1 LLEKYHIQ
9 LEMAAETYVLGIITM
24 CDTKEGFDRL
34 AEALLEI
41 DESIAKTMTA
51 VSDEEKDND
60 SSDGRN
66 NFSEWKKYEE
76 DIVYS
81 LAEVREKCTKEILI
95 EMAEGCVCADY
106 VNLYPPGIPLL
117 LPGERIR
124 REHIALINRYLE
136 KDMHVQGV
144 TDNRILVC

>member
-1 LLEKYHIQ
+1 
-9 LEMAAETYVLGIITM
+9 MS
-24 CDTKEGFDRL
+24 DRGQN
-34 AEALLEI
+34 
-41 DESIAKTMTA
+41 
-51 VSDEEKDND
+51 SDFRDDLN
-60 SSDGRN
+60 SL
-66 NFSEWKKYEE
+66 SEWRTCGE

-81 LAEVREKCTKEILI
+81 LAEVREKDTKEILI
-95 EMAEGCVCADY
+95 ETAEGRVCADY

>member
-1 LLEKYHIQ
+1 
-9 LEMAAETYVLGIITM
+9 M
-24 CDTKEGFDRL
+24 

-41 DESIAKTMTA
+41 DGSIAKTVTA

-66 NFSEWKKYEE
+66 NFSEWEECEE

-81 LAEVREKCTKEILI
+81 LAEVREIDTEEILI
-95 EMAEGCVCADY
+95 DEADRRICADY

-117 LPGERIR
+117 LPGERITK
-124 REHIALINRYLE
+124 EHIALINRYLE

-144 TDNRILVC
+144 SERRILVCRDFGREERK